1 MSTYRPCCMNLI
13 AKDFSCL
20 DTHEERVPCFSIHNL
35 CCILLAKGN
44 VPLVISWPEK
54 FNRAIEYS

>member
-1 MSTYRPCCMNLI
+1 MNLI